1 MNAIYKVIWNDALR
15 IYQVVNEMCRSRRKA
30 CSVKCVHAPDSI
42 RRSRT
47 IISRS
52 ALAALGGSFLL
63 AAALPAAAADYT
75 LPENF
80 HVDLAGGSINYET
93 VTDGTALPVT
103 GEQYTLDYSQ
113 FSLSNTSGIAQM
125 DENSKA
131 GVLLRF
137 PREYLSGGLYGASI
151 VITGIPDS
159 GDYDSSK
166 SGARFAYSADSADL
180 YFKLGLNDEGD
191 YEDPENYRAM
201 VLTRQLTRI
210 DLKQT
215 LAVEAGSDVPDAN
228 ERNWTDLS
236 SAITGDGNISY
247 VFNGTEAD
255 VRTGYIYLNELVIDD
270 LLDIEKEST
279 YTGTTSVGTG
289 GDKDVVVV
297 FGKDNAF
304 GKTSNLEVRE
314 GSEVWFA
321 DREDA
326 EERHVQTVG
335 GLTGSGTLDFGASD
349 DSVKAAEVWLHQ
361 TSSGSGDVYEDAG
374 QNRYVAI
381 DNVFTSSG
389 GGVFHVEF
397 ADDVEG
403 AEVLFTN
410 AGSDYKGLITI
421 QDAALTA
428 YNADRTLTVTK
439 DGEETTFANL
449 NSILNSDARFQL
461 LGGSELRVEGTGSVK
476 NLIITGAEGSA
487 AGLSFSSVGF
497 TDDALLTIGNLDLQ
511 QSETVVDI
519 ESFADDL
526 EDAGDA
532 FASGSFLDADEGLS
546 SALIEVTEKF
556 TSGTGTAFKVGGA
569 AAEEVK
575 TSLGDADD
583 PTADLYWNFDEYLR
597 REDDAEGHSTFY
609 ADYRLTK
616 VDVKNGKNFE
626 LAAKEDTADQSTFT
640 AEITGSG
647 GLVIDASGK
656 EVLLGNTTEGA
667 NANSYQGATEVT
679 QGTEVTLV
687 ADSAMGQTSGLRNE
701 GALKLESGV
710 SQKVKDLTGSGSID
724 LASDSEFFL
733 DRDGAKGGITVSNTL
748 AGTGTFR
755 VDLGSNA
762 NELVFS
768 GAQTG
773 FGGTLS
779 LSNTSFDLGEGLN
792 QTVASGAHVVLGDS
806 GSLTISGDAHLGA
819 LTVGAG
825 AEDLKVDNLVIGGK
839 PSLSLDNGLTLKGET
854 TFDITKASVAENADL
869 LSFDRAQAGDSGA
882 SQDFVATA
890 SGGISAPSG
899 AHLDVT
905 GADGY
910 ANGELVLGY
919 TQNGQTVAQTHWT
932 VADALTGDADSLN
945 AQILLTGID
954 VTGKLAFG
962 AGQSGG
968 LSAAITSQG
977 DSAVLS
983 FTDGAAITVSGTNS
997 YAGAVSLEGENTAL
1011 TLASGLGGTLSSLSV
1026 GDGSTFALNG
1036 NVVQATSALS
1046 GTGTVSLASGSTLS
1060 LLQAGNAAVA
1070 NAFDGAGTF
1079 AVDLAGGTLAF
1090 TSGDAMEG
1098 RLALTNTLLT
1108 LADTGNQ
1115 TVLETATVRLGDG
1128 SRLETDDESTIAGL
1142 EFSGGTVSLPTL
1154 AAGSDAP
1161 LNVTGGV
1168 NFTGGGKI
1176 ELEGLQVAGTESLFN
1191 AFDLN
1196 QALIHFSGS
1205 TAGSVADIAFA
1216 GEASGEIWND
1226 GAAPGTAPAAY
1237 GVWTKDGN
1245 LFIDGDQNVA
1255 VSLKLTELQLA
1266 LDNGTGLVIDAAKA
1280 NGETITAAI
1289 TNHDGTAGDLT
1300 ISGAGT
1306 VTIGGTAP
1314 NSYTG
1319 ETHVL
1324 SGARVELDKTN
1335 ALGSTS
1341 LLTVSGGTVDLNAN
1355 ALRVGSLSLQTAGA
1369 LEGSGTLTLTGA
1381 GGSSVVAAD
1390 NTGFT
1395 GDVRLT
1401 GGHTLT
1407 LQTAG
1412 GLGANQAFV
1421 TFGSTNDALRL
1432 DGVAGA
1438 DGAFAQFGKTL
1449 SGDGSLE
1456 VVSGSR
1462 VELTGYNGSG
1472 GFTGLIDIDASSTVL
1487 AQGSVDEKLGSGA
1500 AVKVEGELQLTD
1512 SGNWSIDET
1521 LEGSGRVSITGSGEG
1536 SSFSFRTTAANPSA
1550 FTGEVAFSA
1559 VEFAVGGSNAA
1570 NTANMTFADARFG
1583 AGSTLV
1589 VAAGGETKTFNDLT
1603 LSGGSVAFGGTL
1615 GFNAADDELGTLT
1628 IDGTLH
1634 LLEDTTL
1641 EVTIG
1646 TGDDMLAG
1654 SVAESDL
1661 LTAEK
1666 GLNPFEAL
1674 ITADAIDGAGKVSL
1688 STGNGSGAKQDI
1700 RNGTGDVV
1708 AYGIYDYK
1716 AALNDEDNPTQVGVA
1731 YDLTEVD
1738 IVGGKTL
1745 TLTGSTDKT
1754 APAELAVKLSESGG
1768 SGPGSLAVDS
1778 GYVLL
1783 SSAENDYSGSTTIE
1797 SGASLAAQAGAL
1809 GETSNLVVKGTYAN
1823 LGENAADH
1831 LAVEASGTLDLAA
1844 DLTVEQGADGDS
1856 SIAGEL
1862 TGSGALVFNDGTLT
1876 IEESAKGETFKG
1888 RIVAGNDSA
1897 AQAKLT
1903 IESLGAVNH
1912 AYALVFGNADSTI
1925 AFDLNGADASFASQI
1940 AGMGTIE
1947 ADADF
1952 VFVNEQTA
1960 LVSGSIFELTGTGVY
1975 DLSKGENA
1983 DAGEKLD
1990 FIVNAGTTLAN
2001 PDGTTRN
2008 VYGLQLAGGTLDF
2021 GAVTHSGGQIH
2032 VGAGG
2037 LELEGKT
2044 TVAFD
2049 TEDGQLS
2056 SVSVSDD
2063 GHELLAAGEVFS
2075 LDLITGL
2082 SGQSFTDAELNEHL
2096 QLGEDFDDTTDV
2108 VTQDI
2113 DKGGESK
2120 VAILTRG
2127 SGTFHMS
2134 DDGDAVEVGYN
2145 YRELELIYGDDAGE
2159 NADKGLVVTNTGSGS
2174 SRLSAHIVGTGNLD
2188 LAGGQISIGYLNEDA
2203 SDAAGRFNSYT
2214 GSTFVRDG
2222 AVVTISESSGMG
2234 ETKRLVVEDGASV
2247 TLAAGKSQTVHGLE
2261 GKGDLRLGSDSV
2273 FFIDWTDAG
2282 AHVVTN
2288 NIASADGASGGKL
2301 LMDGEG
2307 GSITF
2312 DAAQNLAGLDLLV
2325 QKGTL
2330 AFGNSTGDATYGT
2343 VSSADRFVLG
2353 TDAALTVNAGES
2365 GYGLNELVFGGFD
2378 ATGTLTGAEGG
2389 SLGFTNVSL
2398 STEAGS
2404 DAVLHVD
2411 KLVVGSGGGSLSA
2424 SAKIGSDFDV
2434 LKNDVTEYRSTLIA
2448 FDDYEGD
2455 LEALKAEAGDLDPSA
2470 IQNAGGSTVAYAAW
2484 QTNGVETKVS
2494 EDDRSGTIG
2503 LAFQVSEIQLA
2514 AEGDAEGLVL
2524 DATGAS
2530 GADATLSV
2538 RLTDYTDE
2546 DGTTHAGNITF
2557 AGGDITIENSGKAS
2571 DYTGKT
2577 FVKGGSVTLAV
2588 DDGFGRTSLMRVE
2601 AGAKVDLGSQSQT
2614 FGSLEILGDGGLAGD
2629 ASSRLTLGF
2638 EGESKTS
2645 VVSGANAQ
2653 FAGSVSLTSGH
2664 RAEVLDAEGFGAAG
2678 SGGLVTVNDDAE
2690 LALGFTGALSNAL
2703 AGAGTVEIGLAGDEP
2718 VAGDVTLSKANT
2730 GFSGTFDVL
2739 DGSSLTIAAG
2749 AASAQNILGS
2759 GSVAL
2764 EGMGSELN
2772 LTASTGNISIAN
2784 EITGA
2789 GTVTATGS
2797 GAENSKLEWTASWA
2811 EPNFT
2816 GELILNDIAMAVGT
2830 ADGTNAFHTAH
2841 NLAQADVTLASGT
2854 RLDVLTGAQAVDT
2867 FDALTIDGGTIA
2879 FGGTFDFGAGSDT
2892 LGQLTV
2898 GSLVIGESGGN
2909 IVLSGMNADDP
2920 TLSGSVNEADL
2931 LSDAQHVFQTLIHTE
2946 AGGLSVDD
2954 LEDLTVNGGSPDL
2967 SGTKKIENASGTT
2980 VAIGHYD
2987 FGLDVTEDGHDL
2999 GVSFGLTQL
3008 DLVKGE
3014 TLTLTG
3020 AADGEAELSAAITSG
3035 GSLAIGSG
3043 AVHLLQNDGTNY
3055 TGETHVLADASLTA
3069 DAGAIGDTSLLKLD
3083 SGAGFTAAGDNEAH
3097 GLSAASGASL
3107 TIEDGV
3113 SFTLDQAASTQ
3124 SSLAGTLAGS
3134 GTLAVSS
3141 GSLEVTG
3148 SNLNFTGASTAMN
3161 GAEIVMKTADA
3172 LGTGVTRVESG
3183 STLSVDID
3191 ATSGATQT
3199 LTLANRVSGDGVVKV
3214 DLADADQNFS
3224 FADAQASGAF
3234 TGTIEL
3240 TNAGFSLAYAAE
3252 GDARDDY
3259 TANQLAAANAH
3270 IVAGENSNLYVSTNT
3285 HPTNRFYDK
3294 RIGSLTLAGGN
3305 IYFGGLRYGAGQE
3318 TDAGGQLVLQG
3329 SGTGAKDAV
3338 LDIADQSKVHL
3349 GDGAT
3354 NELSSSGHELLLA
3367 DDGTQID
3374 IIQNADDIRVGGT
3387 SVVAGGDLDK
3397 ASSAVDGKLDLAL
3410 HVDEA
3415 KQIVTQDQG
3424 DGSSLEVATVV
3435 REFGTNN
3442 KDGVFGVSE
3451 GSADGKYD
3459 VYLNYRVDE
3468 IHLTYGDDADETG
3481 DLGLVISSS
3490 ASETGAD
3497 RATLTAQLTGGGN
3510 VIFAGEGEILLGRAD
3525 ASADDANDYTGK
3537 TWVRGGTIIFAEDN
3551 AFGAS
3556 TVTVAEGATV
3566 DMNGHAQTLPSLDA
3580 EAGTLSG
3587 GGAYTLTGSGET
3599 STVAGDNPDFYG
3611 DFTVSG
3617 GDAGHTLRIES
3628 IGALGSAS
3636 GGEAPELTLAGEQDK
3651 LEAAGVSGAFTEVVK
3666 GKGEVALVEGSSMT
3680 LAADNSGFT
3689 GTWSAAAGTSL
3700 TASGASSGL
3709 SISELLGGADLRL
3722 ESGATAS
3729 LSEEGGWTL
3738 SNAVAGEGGE
3748 LRIDAAD
3755 GSFGFA
3761 AADTTAGYAG
3771 AFVFTN
3777 AELAVGGSSA
3787 GHVAENLR
3795 GNHSTLGAGANLTVG
3810 GAATVGSLTLGESG
3824 SITFTEAFTPGETE
3838 WDSLLTVEGDLE
3850 LAGGTIAITTKGP
3863 VNPLPVTGN
3872 LPLQSTDVLS
3882 ADQTAQ
3888 FVTIA
3893 ETDGGKIA
3901 GTASVTVN
3909 GETGEA
3915 VVKILGADGYA
3926 VADGTYGFNVQTS
3939 DDETKLNL
3947 GYGLSEVA
3955 IYGGETLELAGSS
3968 EAGADNVLSAVV
3980 TDSTDAATSGSGS
3993 VRIASGSVE
4002 LASAANDYTGTTSV
4016 AAGASLAARGGALG
4030 RTASLELEGAGS
4042 AYANLG
4048 ENTVRGIHAAQ
4059 GSTIDLAADLTA
4071 ELSGGAASTISGAL
4085 TGKGKLT
4092 ASSSD
4097 GTALEIH
4104 GANAR
4109 WTGGLAVDGA
4119 AVSADDIASLGMGDV
4134 SVAAG
4139 ESGKGSLTYN
4149 LERDAS
4155 GTGYKL
4161 ANGLTGDGDVT
4172 IEIAADGTGSN
4183 AFAFS
4188 NEAGEHLTGTVTL
4201 TGVDLSLTQAD
4212 HGNRN
4217 ALAAATLALGAG
4229 STLHVSDSF
4238 VSAGVYDFHDRY
4250 LGGLVLAG
4258 DSRIEFGGLLYG
4270 QAARDEEMGGQINL
4284 AQPGGGFG
4292 TLDLSTM
4299 AEGEKAEV
4307 LFEEGATNTI
4317 SADGSEVL
4325 SAVQGAQIAL
4335 IESAGDILGRGD
4347 ASVSDGDDI
4356 NLDDYLTLDFENSD
4370 AVQTIRQTR
4379 GDGYVEV
4386 ARATREYRDADG
4398 NVFGYEAL
4406 ENGTYDIYANYRVT
4420 AIELMDTTEG
4430 EGLRV
4435 VNDGAD
4441 AASLEIVM
4449 TGEGNIV
4456 LGGDILFGNE
4466 SNAYT
4471 GETIVES
4478 GVVTAAADR
4487 AFGDSE
4493 ALVVKKG
4500 AQVDLDGTTQ
4510 RVGRVETHS
4519 ANALTGGGSLTI
4531 GFAGESGASVI
4542 EGSNAGLTA
4551 AVGITAG
4558 HTATLNDAGGLGS
4571 GRLAID
4577 GALRFEDTPE
4587 RSELTN
4593 VISGEGSVTA
4603 GAAGSILVSQ
4613 ANGGFGGSWT
4623 AEAGGTIRFDDGAGG
4638 AVSDLIGGASL
4649 EAEAG
4654 GTIELVQ
4661 AADAD
4666 GRLEFSND
4674 VTGEGTLHLEASG
4687 EQAELHLGDAQKDFA
4702 GHYEFGNVSVDLNEN
4717 GTALAN
4723 AESSTFQKDSEL
4735 HVAEGESSLST
4746 DVTIESGAALVY
4758 DGPLTP
4764 GSHDE
4769 TNPDHAASHLTVDN
4783 LTLEA
4788 GSEVR
4793 IDVSTVP
4800 VDPSGG
4806 PTNDALSSQDV
4817 MDLDNGTNV
4826 SIIASAQD
4834 GGKVVN
4840 HGATL
4845 VDKDGNALSSV
4856 ELDIVNTGDDPD
4868 HASAVGHYGLGLD
4881 TNGEDLELAYKLTQ
4895 IDLKDGE
4902 KLKLALDA
4910 DDDGKLS
4917 ALVTSGGSLVLEK
4930 GDLTLTN
4937 GGNSYTG
4944 ATIVGGSGSA
4954 HLTANAGGLG
4964 ETSRLD
4970 VVNGTYTNAGKNA
4983 AGGIRV
4989 SESGVLDLSEGTLTV
5004 NDTDAVDSVISG
5016 SITGSGGFAVG
5027 SGDVTVETSN
5037 AGYTGAVSVADGA
5050 HLTVKAGDALGA
5062 STTIT
5067 VEGVYEIDG
5076 VGSTGSSADV
5086 GNAFAGAGTIAL
5098 TNSNVTLTGDNTA
5111 FNGGEFVLSESDLT
5125 VNSAKALGLNT
5136 NVRGEAAGGST
5147 LHLDF
5152 ADAADLGTTTA
5163 SGTLDAEKTGAG
5175 ALSMKGFAADGTFT
5189 VKDGSVAFGS
5199 FGSSTSSSTLVVA
5212 DGKSASVASDSW
5224 FDSLTLGAGSVFT
5237 ASGDSAMKLTVAGT
5251 TSVGSGELHLG
5262 ASGDDLKADAIGT
5275 VLETEDFTIDG
5286 GEIFLSGMLETGGW
5300 TVDRIV
5306 VNGTGSG
5313 SGTITVNMLEGDS
5326 GTVRADAWLVQAGE
5340 GGSLADLDLTLGNE
5354 DGVILAGG
5362 YEYHL
5367 LEAEGGRGYYLHA
5380 FNPGTGDIDGD
5391 EIREPGA
5398 GAEAALLMAAQQAF
5412 DLSLHDH
5419 VGTTHY
5425 VDQLTGER
5433 KLTSFWMFQRGDW
5446 AEWDDMSGQLST
5458 DGKVMTTHMGG
5469 DLTSWVSDANQ
5480 HVRLGLLAGYA
5491 NADYDVDSSLDG
5503 RSATGEFTGWSVGA
5517 YAAFAPAGSGDGPFG
5532 SVQLRWNRFS
5542 NEVSVKGLGKHEY
5555 TSDGFSIQGELGWT
5569 KTLSTFQTFGG
5580 KTGFWRIEPHVRVH
5594 WNGVEADAAR
5604 DDSGSRYTVTG
5615 DGNIQ
5620 VRVGAR
5626 TVVDVTHSLHPTFGD
5641 PTVRAYLE
5649 ANYLRNTK
5657 QVSATM
5663 ESEFRTTTVEYDNSD
5678 MAEFRFG
5685 LEGQFNRNM
5694 NLWGEVHRLSGDDA
5708 YSGIGAMLGFKYVW

>member
-30 CSVKCVHAPDSI
+30 CSVKCVHGSPAPTL
-42 RRSRT
+42 RRT
-47 IISRS
+47 AYIAGS
-52 ALAALGGSFLL
+52 ALAFF
-63 AAALPAAAADYT
+63 AASMHPAWADDFT
-75 LPENF
+75 FNGTI
-80 HVDLAGGSINYET
+80 DLAGGSTNVDTLE
-93 VTDGTALPVT
+93 DASSLPSAN
-103 GEQYTLDYSQ
+103 QSYILDYQ
-113 FSLSNTSGIAQM
+113 NISLSNASGIASF
-125 DENSKA
+125 DEASTAGNIVRVPAGSVSLFPVGIVQVTGTPDGEYNSNVQ
-131 GVLLRF
+131 GERLRF
-137 PREYLSGGLYGASI
+137 N
-151 VITGIPDS
+151 
-159 GDYDSSK
+159 
-166 SGARFAYSADSADL
+166 SAGTADF
-180 YFKLGLNDEGD
+180 YFRLGLAGAGD
-191 YEDPENYRAM
+191 LDDKNYGYIQ
-201 VLTRQLTRI
+201 LTRQLTRVN
-210 DLKQT
+210 L
-215 LAVEAGSDVPDAN
+215 LGNLSVEAGADEPDASSA
-228 ERNWTDLS
+228 NWTDLS
-236 SAITGDGNISY
+236 AALTGGGNINF

-255 VRTGYIYLNELVIDD
+255 VGMGYLYLNNFGENEVPD
-270 LLDIEKEST
+270 LLDVEKVSI
-279 YTGTTSVGTG
+279 YTGQTQVG
-289 GDKDVVVV
+289 GDGAKAVTVV
-297 FGKDNAF
+297 FGKNNAF
-304 GKTSNLEVRE
+304 GYTSNLNVRAD
-314 GSEVWFA
+314 SEVWFA
-321 DREDA
+321 DWQKNVHHE
-326 EERHVQTVG
+326 QIVG
-335 GLTGSGTLDFGASD
+335 GLQGEGLLDFGVGEAADQAAEVTLAQQSDDVGNVYVDGAGESFIGIDNVMTGSGGA
-349 DSVKAAEVWLHQ
+349 VFNIELA
-361 TSSGSGDVYEDAG
+361 GDVLGSE
-374 QNRYVAI
+374 
-381 DNVFTSSG
+381 VF
-389 GGVFHVEF
+389 
-397 ADDVEG
+397 
-403 AEVLFTN
+403 FTN
-410 AGSDYKGLITI
+410 LGSKYAGLITI

-439 DGEETTFANL
+439 DGEETTFADF
-449 NSILNSDARFQL
+449 NSILNSEARFQL

-476 NLIITGAEGSA
+476 NLIITGAEGNA

-497 TDDALLTIGNLDLQ
+497 TNDALLKIGNLDLQ

-546 SALIEVTEKF
+546 SALIEVTENF
-556 TSGTGTAFKVGGA
+556 TSGNGTAFKVGGA
-569 AAEEVK
+569 AADEVK
-575 TSLGDADD
+575 TTLGAADD

-616 VDVKNGKNFE
+616 VDVKDGKNFE
-626 LAAKEDTADQSTFT
+626 LAAKDATADESTFT

-647 GLVIDASGK
+647 GLVIAATGK
-656 EVLLGNTTEGA
+656 EVLLGNASEGA
-667 NANSYQGATEVT
+667 AKNSYEGATEVT
-679 QGTEVTLV
+679 QGTTVTLV
-687 ADSAMGQTSGLRNE
+687 ADDAMGQTSGLRNE

-710 SQKVKDLTGSGSID
+710 SQTVKDLTGSGSID

-733 DRDGAKGGITVSNTL
+733 DRDVAKGGITVSNTL
-748 AGTGTFR
+748 TGTGAFR
-755 VDLGSNA
+755 VDLGSSA

-768 GAQTG
+768 GEQTG

-792 QTVASGAHVVLGDS
+792 QTVASGAHVVLGES

-839 PSLSLDNGLTLKGET
+839 PSLSLENGLTLEGET
-854 TFDITKASVAENADL
+854 TFDITKASVAENANL
-869 LSFDRAQAGDSGA
+869 LSFDRAQAGASGA
-882 SQDFVATA
+882 SQDFVTTET
-890 SGGISAPSG
+890 GGISAESG
-899 AHLDVT
+899 ALIDVT
-905 GADGY
+905 G
-910 ANGELVLGY
+910 ANGELVLDY
-919 TQNGQTVAQTHWT
+919 TQGGQTVAQTHWT
-932 VADALTGDADSLN
+932 IADALTGDADSLN

-954 VTGKLAFG
+954 VKGTLAFG
-962 AGQSGG
+962 ADQSGG
-968 LSAAITSQG
+968 LSAAITSLG
-977 DSAVLS
+977 NSALLS
-983 FTDGAAITVSGTNS
+983 FTDGAAITVSGTNR
-997 YAGAVSLEGENTAL
+997 YAGAVALEGAGTAL

-1026 GDGSTFALNG
+1026 GEGSVLTLNE
-1036 NVVQATSALS
+1036 NVEQTTSALT
-1046 GTGTVSLASGSTLS
+1046 GTGRVSLASGSTLS
-1060 LLQAGNAAVA
+1060 LRQPGDAAVA
-1070 NAFDGAGTF
+1070 NAFDGEGTF
-1079 AVDLAGGTLAF
+1079 AADLAGGTLAF
-1090 TSGDAMEG
+1090 TSGDAMDG
-1098 RLALTNTLLT
+1098 RLALTNTILT
-1108 LADTGNQ
+1108 LADAGNQ
-1115 TVLETATVRLGDG
+1115 TVLQTATVRLGDG

-1161 LNVTGGV
+1161 LNVTGNV
-1168 NFTGGGKI
+1168 DFTGGGTI
-1176 ELEGLQVAGTESLFN
+1176 ELEGLQVAGTDSLFN
-1191 AFDLN
+1191 AFDLD

-1205 TAGSVADIAFA
+1205 TAGNVADIAFE

-1226 GAAPGTAPAAY
+1226 GATPGTDPAAAY

-1245 LFIDGDQNVA
+1245 LFIDGEQNVA
-1255 VSLKLTELQLA
+1255 VHLALTELQLA

-1280 NGETITAAI
+1280 DGQTITAAI
-1289 TNHDGTAGDLT
+1289 KDHNGTAGDLT
-1300 ISGAGT
+1300 FSGAGT
-1306 VTIGGTAP
+1306 VTIGGMST
-1314 NSYTG
+1314 NDYTG

-1324 SGARVELDKTN
+1324 SGARVELEKEN
-1335 ALGSTS
+1335 ALGATS
-1341 LLTVSGGTVDLNAN
+1341 LLAVSGGTVDLNAN
-1355 ALRVGSLSLQTAGA
+1355 ALQVGSLSLQTAGA

-1381 GGSSVVAAD
+1381 NGSSVVAAD

-1395 GDVRLT
+1395 GNVRLT

-1412 GLGANQAFV
+1412 GLGANEAFV
-1421 TFGSTNDALRL
+1421 EFSSTDDALRL

-1456 VVSGSR
+1456 VVDGSR
-1462 VELTGYNGSG
+1462 VELTGHNGSG
-1472 GFTGLIDIDASSTVL
+1472 GFTGLIDIDGTSTVS
-1487 AQGSVDEKLGSGA
+1487 AQGGVDEKLGLGA

-1512 SGNWSIDET
+1512 SGDWSIDET

-1536 SSFSFRTTAANPSA
+1536 SSFSFLTTAADPSA

-1570 NTANMTFADARFG
+1570 NTANMAHADARFG

-1589 VAAGGETKTFNDLT
+1589 VAAGSETKTFNDLT

-1615 GFNAADDELGTLT
+1615 GFNAAADELGTLT

-1634 LLEDTTL
+1634 LLEKTTL

-1646 TGDDMLAG
+1646 SGDDMLAG

-1674 ITADAIDGAGKVSL
+1674 ITADAIDGEGGISL
-1688 STGNGSGAKQDI
+1688 STGVGSGAKQDI

-1745 TLTGSTDKT
+1745 TLTGSTDGT

-1797 SGASLAAQAGAL
+1797 SGATLAAQAGAL

-1831 LAVEASGTLDLAA
+1831 LAVEASGTLDLAEK
-1844 DLTVEQGADGDS
+1844 LTVEQGADGDS

-1876 IEESAKGETFKG
+1876 IEESAKGESFSG

-1897 AQAKLT
+1897 TQAKLT

-1912 AYALVFGNADSTI
+1912 ASALVFGNADSTI

-1940 AGMGTIE
+1940 EGKGTIE

-1975 DLSKGENA
+1975 DLSKGANA
-1983 DAGEKLD
+1983 YASEKLD

-2001 PDGTTRN
+2001 PDGTSRT
-2008 VYGLQLAGGTLDF
+2008 VYGLTLAGGGTLDF
-2021 GAVTHSGGQIH
+2021 GEVTRSGGQIT
-2032 VGAGG
+2032 VGEGG
-2037 LELEGKT
+2037 LSLDGT
-2044 TVAFD
+2044 TTIDFD
-2049 TEDGQLS
+2049 AAEGQLS
-2056 SVSVSDD
+2056 SVEVSND
-2063 GHELLAAGEVFS
+2063 GHELLAEGEAFS
-2075 LDLITGL
+2075 LKLIKGL
-2082 SGQSFTDAELNEHL
+2082 SGQSFTDEELNEHL

-2108 VTQDI
+2108 VKQNI
-2113 DKGGESK
+2113 GEGGQSE

-2127 SGTFHMS
+2127 SGSFHMS
-2134 DDGDAVEVGYN
+2134 DEGDAISVGYS
-2145 YRELELIYGDDAGE
+2145 YRELELIYGDEAGE
-2159 NADKGLVVTNTGSGS
+2159 NADKGLVVTNKGSGS

-2188 LAGGQISIGYLNEDA
+2188 LAGGQISIGYVNEDA
-2203 SDAAGRFNSYT
+2203 SDDADRFNSYT
-2214 GSTFVRDG
+2214 GSTFVREG

-2261 GKGDLRLGSDSV
+2261 GEGDLRLGSDSI

-2288 NIASADGASGGKL
+2288 DIASADGASGGKL

-2325 QKGTL
+2325 QNGTL

-2353 TDAALTVNAGES
+2353 TDADLTVNAGES
-2365 GYGLNELVFGGFD
+2365 GYDLNELVFGGFD
-2378 ATGTLTGAEGG
+2378 AAGNLTDAAGG

-2411 KLVVGSGGGSLSA
+2411 KLVVGAGGGSLSA
-2424 SAKIGSDFDV
+2424 SAEIGSDFDV
-2434 LKNDVTEYRSTLIA
+2434 LKNDDTEYRSTLIA

-2470 IQNAGGSTVAYAAW
+2470 IQNESGATVAYAAW
-2484 QTNGVETKVS
+2484 QTNGVETNVP
-2494 EDDRSGTIG
+2494 EGGRSGTIG

-2530 GADATLSV
+2530 GNDAALSV

-2546 DGTTHAGNITF
+2546 NGTTHAGNITF
-2557 AGGDITIENSGKAS
+2557 AGGDITIENSGEAS

-2577 FVKGGSVTLAV
+2577 FVKKGSVTLAV
-2588 DDGFGRTSLMRVE
+2588 DDGFGRTSLMRVDD
-2601 AGAKVDLGSQSQT
+2601 GAQIDLGSRSQT
-2614 FGSLEILGDGGLAGD
+2614 FGSLEILGEGGLAGD
-2629 ASSRLTLGF
+2629 ASSSLTLGF

-2645 VVSGANAQ
+2645 VVSGANAE

-2664 RAEVLDAEGFGAAG
+2664 RAEVLDAEGFGAEG
-2678 SGGLVTVNDDAE
+2678 SAGLVTVNDGAE
-2690 LALGFTGALSNAL
+2690 LALGFTGAFSNAL

-2718 VAGDVTLSKANT
+2718 VAGDVTLSEANA

-2749 AASAQNILGS
+2749 AASAQAILGS

-2764 EGMGSELN
+2764 EGSGSVLN

-2797 GAENSKLEWTASWA
+2797 GAENSTLEWTASWA

-2830 ADGTNAFHTAH
+2830 EDGTNAFHTAR
-2841 NLAQADVTLASGT
+2841 NLARADVTLASGT
-2854 RLDVLTGAQAVDT
+2854 RLDVLKGEEAVDT

-2879 FGGTFDFGAGSDT
+2879 FGGTFDFGAGSDA

-2909 IVLSGMNADDP
+2909 IVLSGMSADDP
-2920 TLSGSVNEADL
+2920 TLSGKVNEADL
-2931 LSDAQHVFQTLIHTE
+2931 LSDAQDVFQSLIHTE
-2946 AGGLSVDD
+2946 AGGLTDAD
-2954 LEDLTVNGGSPDL
+2954 LDGLTVNGGSPDL
-2967 SGTKKIENASGTT
+2967 SGTKAIENASGTT

-2987 FGLDVTEDGHDL
+2987 FGLDVSEDGHDL

-3008 DLVKGE
+3008 DLVAGE
-3014 TLTLTG
+3014 KLTLTG

-3069 DAGAIGDTSLLKLD
+3069 DKGAIGDTSLLKLE
-3083 SGAGFTAAGDNEAH
+3083 SGASFTAAGDNKAH

-3107 TIEDGV
+3107 TIVDGV
-3113 SFTLDQAASTQ
+3113 TFTLEQDDSTQ

-3148 SNLNFTGASTAMN
+3148 SNLDFTGISTATN

-3172 LGTGVTRVESG
+3172 LGKGETRVDSG

-3199 LTLANRVSGDGVVKV
+3199 VTLANRVSGKGVVKV

-3224 FADAQASGAF
+3224 FADAKASGAF

-3329 SGTGAKDAV
+3329 SGTGANDAV
-3338 LDIADQSKVHL
+3338 LDIADQSTVHL

-3387 SVVAGGDLDK
+3387 SVVAGGDLDA

-3410 HVDEA
+3410 HVDDA

-3424 DGSSLEVATVV
+3424 DGWSLEVATVV

-3442 KDGVFGVSE
+3442 RDGVFGVSE

-3481 DLGLVISSS
+3481 ELGLVISSS

-3510 VIFAGEGEILLGRAD
+3510 VIFAGKGEILLGRAD

-3566 DMNGHAQTLPSLDA
+3566 DLNGHAQTLPSLDA

-3636 GGEAPELTLAGEQDK
+3636 GGEAPELTLAGANDK

-3666 GKGEVALVEGSSMT
+3666 GEGEVALVEGSSMT

-3709 SISELLGGADLRL
+3709 SVSAFLGGADLRL

-3748 LRIDAAD
+3748 LRIDAAG

-3787 GHVAENLR
+3787 GHVAENLQ

-3824 SITFTEAFTPGETE
+3824 SITFTEAFTPGESE
-3838 WDSLLTVEGDLE
+3838 WDSLLKVEGDLE
-3850 LAGGTIAITTKGP
+3850 LAGGTIAITTEGP
-3863 VNPLPVTGN
+3863 VNPLPDTGN

-3893 ETDGGKIA
+3893 ETDDGSIT

-3909 GETGEA
+3909 GDKGEA
-3915 VVKILGADGYA
+3915 VVEILGADGDA

-3939 DDETKLNL
+3939 GDRTKLNL

-3968 EAGADNVLSAVV
+3968 EPGADNVLSAVV
-3980 TDSTDAATSGSGS
+3980 TDSSDAATSGSGS

-4016 AAGASLAARGGALG
+4016 AAGASLAAHRGALG
-4030 RTASLELEGAGS
+4030 RTASLELEGEGS

-4085 TGKGKLT
+4085 TGEGKLT
-4092 ASSSD
+4092 ASSTD

-4104 GANAR
+4104 GANAG

-4119 AVSADDIASLGMGDV
+4119 AVSADDIASLGTGDV

-4149 LERDAS
+4149 LERDDS

-4172 IEIAADGTGSN
+4172 IEIADGAGSN

-4201 TGVDLSLTQAD
+4201 TGVDLSLTHAD

-4307 LFEEGATNTI
+4307 LFEDGATNTI

-4335 IESAGDILGRGD
+4335 IESAGDILGRGG
-4347 ASVSDGDDI
+4347 ASVSRGDDV
-4356 NLDDYLTLDFENSD
+4356 NLDEYLTLDFENSD
-4370 AVQTIRQTR
+4370 AVQTIRQAR

-4386 ARATREYRDADG
+4386 ARATREYWDADG

-4441 AASLEIVM
+4441 AASLEIEM

-4456 LGGDILFGNE
+4456 LGGGILFGNE
-4466 SNAYT
+4466 RNAYT

-4478 GVVTAAADR
+4478 GVVTAAADQ

-4493 ALVVKKG
+4493 ALVVKEG

-4531 GFAGESGASVI
+4531 GFGGESGASVI
-4542 EGSNAGLTA
+4542 EGANAGLTA
-4551 AVGITAG
+4551 AVGITTG
-4558 HTATLNDAGGLGS
+4558 HTATLNNAGGLGS

-4577 GALRFEDTPE
+4577 GALRFENTPE

-4593 VISGEGSVTA
+4593 VISGAGSVTA

-4613 ANGGFGGSWT
+4613 ANRGFGGSWT

-4666 GRLEFSND
+4666 GRLEFSNV
-4674 VTGEGTLHLEASG
+4674 VTGKGTLHLEASG
-4687 EQAELHLGDAQKDFA
+4687 EQAELHLGNAQKDFA

-4717 GTALAN
+4717 RTALAN

-4834 GGKVVN
+4834 GGKVVD

-4910 DDDGKLS
+4910 DDDGSLS
-4917 ALVTSGGSLVLEK
+4917 ALVTSGGSLMLEK

-4944 ATIVGGSGSA
+4944 ATIVDGSGSGTGSA
-4954 HLTANAGGLG
+4954 HLTADAGGLG
-4964 ETSRLD
+4964 ETSNLD
-4970 VVNGTYTNAGKNA
+4970 VVKGTYTNAGNNT

-4989 SESGVLDLSEGTLTV
+4989 SALGDLELSGGTLTV
-5004 NDTDAVDSVISG
+5004 NDTDAVNSVISG

-5027 SGDVTVETSN
+5027 SGDVTVKTSN
-5037 AGYTGAVSVADGA
+5037 ADYTGAVSVADGA
-5050 HLTVKAGDALGA
+5050 HLTVEAGDALGA
-5062 STTIT
+5062 STAIT
-5067 VEGVYEIDG
+5067 VEGVYEIVG
-5076 VGSTGSSADV
+5076 VGSTDSSAAV

-5125 VNSAKALGLNT
+5125 VNSAEALGLNT

-5189 VKDGSVAFGS
+5189 VTDGSVAFGS

-5262 ASGDDLKADAIGT
+5262 ASGDDLKADAIGS

-5286 GEIFLSGMLETGGW
+5286 GEVFLSGMLETGGW

-5367 LEAEGGRGYYLHA
+5367 LEAEGGRGYDLRA

-5604 DDSGSRYTVTG
+5604 DDSDSRYTVTG

>member
-30 CSVKCVHAPDSI
+30 CSVKCVHGSPAPTL
-42 RRSRT
+42 RRT
-47 IISRS
+47 AYIAGS
-52 ALAALGGSFLL
+52 ALAFF
-63 AAALPAAAADYT
+63 AASMHPAWAADYT
-75 LPENF
+75 F
-80 HVDLAGGSINYET
+80 KGSVDLAGGSYGVESVADT
-93 VTDGTALPVT
+93 SELPSGDEAYRFT
-103 GEQYTLDYSQ
+103 YDQ
-113 FSLSNTSGIAQM
+113 FSFSNASGIASF
-125 DENSKA
+125 DDSLNSSKV
-131 GVLLRF
+131 GDLVHFEQFTTF
-137 PREYLSGGLYGASI
+137 PNGRIEVTGL
-151 VITGIPDS
+151 PDGS
-159 GDYDSSK
+159 SYDSSVAG
-166 SGARFAYSADSADL
+166 SRFLYRSENVADF
-180 YFKLGLNDEGD
+180 YFKLGTSANLPDTGAGSILLN
-191 YEDPENYRAM
+191 
-201 VLTRQLTRI
+201 RQLTRVN
-210 DLKQT
+210 L
-215 LAVEAGSDVPDAN
+215 LGNLSVEAGAQSPNASVD
-228 ERNWTDLS
+228 NWTDLS
-236 SAITGDGNISY
+236 AALTGGGNINF

-255 VRTGYIYLNELVIDD
+255 VGMGYLYLNNFGEKEVPD
-270 LLDIEKEST
+270 LLDDEKASI
-279 YTGTTSVGTG
+279 YTGQTQVG
-289 GDKDVVVV
+289 GDGAKAVTVV

-304 GKTSNLEVRE
+304 GYTSNLNVRAD
-314 GSEVWFA
+314 SEVWFA
-321 DREDA
+321 DWQKNVHHE
-326 EERHVQTVG
+326 QTVG
-335 GLTGSGTLDFGASD
+335 GLQGEGLLDFGVGEAANQAAEVTLAQQSDDVGNVYVDGAGESFIGIDNVMTGSGGA
-349 DSVKAAEVWLHQ
+349 
-361 TSSGSGDVYEDAG
+361 
-374 QNRYVAI
+374 
-381 DNVFTSSG
+381 VFNI
-389 GGVFHVEF
+389 EF
-397 ADDVEG
+397 ADVVEG

-439 DGEETTFANL
+439 DGEETTFKNF

-461 LGGSELRVEGTGSVK
+461 LGGSELRVEDTGSVK

-497 TDDALLTIGNLDLQ
+497 TNEALLTIGNLDLQ

-546 SALIEVTEKF
+546 SALIEVTEEF
-556 TSGTGTAFKVGGA
+556 TSGQGTAFKVGGA
-569 AAEEVK
+569 AADEVK
-575 TSLGDADD
+575 TSLGDEAD

-616 VDVKNGKNFE
+616 VDVKNDKNFE

-679 QGTEVTLV
+679 QGTKVTLV

-710 SQKVKDLTGSGSID
+710 SQTVKDLTGSGSID

-733 DRDGAKGGITVSNTL
+733 DRDAAKGGITVSNTL
-748 AGTGTFR
+748 TGTGTFR

-839 PSLSLDNGLTLKGET
+839 PSLSLENGLTLEGET

-869 LSFDRAQAGDSGA
+869 LSFDRAQAGDAGA

-954 VTGKLAFG
+954 VTGTLAFG

-1026 GDGSTFALNG
+1026 GEGSTFALNG

-1046 GTGTVSLASGSTLS
+1046 GTGTISLASGSTLS
-1060 LLQAGNAAVA
+1060 LLQTGNAAVA

-1079 AVDLAGGTLAF
+1079 AADLAGGTLAF
-1090 TSGDAMEG
+1090 TSSVAMGG
-1098 RLALTNTLLT
+1098 RLALTNTILT
-1108 LADTGNQ
+1108 LADAGNQ
-1115 TVLETATVRLGDG
+1115 TVLETATVRLGTD

-1168 NFTGGGKI
+1168 DFTGGGQI

-1191 AFDLN
+1191 AFDLD

-1205 TAGSVADIAFA
+1205 PAGSVADIAFA
-1216 GEASGEIWND
+1216 GKASGEIWND
-1226 GAAPGTAPAAY
+1226 GAAPGTDPAAAY

-1245 LFIDGDQNVA
+1245 LFIDGQNVE
-1255 VSLKLTELQLA
+1255 VHLKLTELQLA
-1266 LDNGTGLVIDAAKA
+1266 LDNGTGLVIDASKA
-1280 NGETITAAI
+1280 DGQTITAAI
-1289 TNHDGTAGDLT
+1289 KDHNGTAGDLT
-1300 ISGAGT
+1300 FSGAGT
-1306 VTIGGTAP
+1306 VSIGGTSI
-1314 NSYTG
+1314 NDYTG

-1324 SGARVELDKTN
+1324 SDARVELEKEN
-1335 ALGSTS
+1335 ALGATS
-1341 LLTVSGGTVDLNAN
+1341 LLAVSGGTVDLNAN
-1355 ALRVGSLSLQTAGA
+1355 ALRVGSLNLQTAGA

-1421 TFGSTNDALRL
+1421 EFGSTNDALRL

-1521 LEGSGRVSITGSGEG
+1521 LEGSGRVSITGLGEG
-1536 SSFSFRTTAANPSA
+1536 SSFSFLTTAADPSA

-1559 VEFAVGGSNAA
+1559 VKFAVGGSNAA
-1570 NTANMTFADARFG
+1570 NTANMTHADARFG

-1615 GFNAADDELGTLT
+1615 GFNAAADELGTLT

-1674 ITADAIDGAGKVSL
+1674 ITADAIDGTGEVSL

-1745 TLTGSTDKT
+1745 TLTGSTDET

-1768 SGPGSLAVDS
+1768 SGSLAVDS

-1797 SGASLAAQAGAL
+1797 SGASLAALADAL

-1831 LAVEASGTLDLAA
+1831 LAVEASGTLDLAEK
-1844 DLTVEQGADGDS
+1844 LTVEQDADGDS
-1856 SIAGEL
+1856 SIAGVL

-1876 IEESAKGETFKG
+1876 IEESAKGESFFG

-1912 AYALVFGNADSTI
+1912 ASALVFGNADSTI
-1925 AFDLNGADASFASQI
+1925 DFDLNGSGASFASQI
-1940 AGMGTIE
+1940 EGMGTIE

-1952 VFVNEQTA
+1952 VFGNEQTA
-1960 LVSGSIFELTGTGVY
+1960 LESGSIFELTGTGVY
-1975 DLSKGENA
+1975 DLSKGANA
-1983 DAGEKLD
+1983 YAGEKLD

-2001 PDGTTRN
+2001 PDGATRN

-2032 VGAGG
+2032 VGAGD

-2113 DKGGESK
+2113 DEGGESE

-2134 DDGDAVEVGYN
+2134 ENGDAVEVGYN
-2145 YRELELIYGDDAGE
+2145 YRELELIYGDEAGE
-2159 NADKGLVVTNTGSGS
+2159 KADKGLVVTNTGSGS

-2307 GSITF
+2307 GSIAF
-2312 DAAQNLAGLDLLV
+2312 EAAQDLAGLDLFV
-2325 QKGTL
+2325 QNGAL

-2378 ATGTLTGAEGG
+2378 ATGTLTGASGG

-2411 KLVVGSGGGSLSA
+2411 KLVVGAGGGSLSA

-2494 EDDRSGTIG
+2494 ADDRSGTIG

-2546 DGTTHAGNITF
+2546 AGTTHAGNITF

-2601 AGAKVDLGSQSQT
+2601 AGAKVDLGSQSQI
-2614 FGSLEILGDGGLAGD
+2614 FGSLEILGEGGLAGD
-2629 ASSRLTLGF
+2629 ASSSLTLGF

-2664 RAEVLDAEGFGAAG
+2664 RAEVLNAEGFGAAG
-2678 SGGLVTVNDDAE
+2678 SAGLVTVNDGAE
-2690 LALGFTGALSNAL
+2690 LALGFSGAFSNAL

-2718 VAGDVTLSKANT
+2718 VAGDVTLSEANA
-2730 GFSGTFDVL
+2730 GFAGTFDVL

-2749 AASAQNILGS
+2749 AASAQKILGS

-2764 EGMGSELN
+2764 EGSGSELN

-2797 GAENSKLEWTASWA
+2797 GAENSTLEWTASWA

-2879 FGGTFDFGAGSDT
+2879 FGGTFDFGAGSNA

-2909 IVLSGMNADDP
+2909 IVLSGMSGNDP

-2931 LSDAQHVFQTLIHTE
+2931 LSDAQDVFQTLIHTD
-2946 AGGLSVDD
+2946 AGGLTDAD
-2954 LEDLTVNGGSPDL
+2954 LDGLTVNGGSPDL
-2967 SGTKKIENASGTT
+2967 SGTKAIENASGTT

-2987 FGLDVTEDGHDL
+2987 FGLDVSEDGHDL

-3069 DAGAIGDTSLLKLD
+3069 DKGAIGDTSLLKLE
-3083 SGAGFTAAGDNEAH
+3083 SGAGFTAAGDNKAH
-3097 GLSAASGASL
+3097 GLSAASGATL

-3113 SFTLDQAASTQ
+3113 TFTLDQAASTQ
-3124 SSLAGTLAGS
+3124 SSLAGTLVGS

-3148 SNLNFTGASTAMN
+3148 SNRGFTGISTAKN

-3199 LTLANRVSGDGVVKV
+3199 VTLANRVSGEGVVKV

-3224 FADAQASGAF
+3224 FADAQTSGAF

-3240 TNAGFSLAYAAE
+3240 TNAGFSLAYAE
-3252 GDARDDY
+3252 DGDPRDDY

-3270 IVAGENSNLYVSTNT
+3270 IVAGANSNLYVSTNT

-3294 RIGSLTLAGGN
+3294 RIGSLTLDGGN

-3329 SGTGAKDAV
+3329 SGMGANDAV
-3338 LDIADQSKVHL
+3338 LDIAGQSTVHL

-3374 IIQNADDIRVGGT
+3374 IIQNADDIRVEGS
-3387 SVVAGGDLDK
+3387 SVVAGGDLDA

-3410 HVDEA
+3410 HVDDA
-3415 KQIVTQDQG
+3415 KQIVTQRQD
-3424 DGSSLEVATVV
+3424 DGSSLQVATVV

-3442 KDGVFGVSE
+3442 RDGIFGVSE

-3481 DLGLVISSS
+3481 DLGLVISST

-3537 TWVRGGTIIFAEDN
+3537 TWVNGGTIIFAEDN

-3566 DMNGHAQTLPSLDA
+3566 DLNGHAQTLPSLTAD
-3580 EAGTLSG
+3580 AGTLSG

-3651 LEAAGVSGAFTEVVK
+3651 LKAAGVSGAFTEVVK
-3666 GKGEVALVEGSSMT
+3666 GEGEVALVEGSSMT
-3680 LAADNSGFT
+3680 IAADNSAFT

-3722 ESGATAS
+3722 ESGASAS
-3729 LSEEGGWTL
+3729 LSEDGGWTL

-3748 LRIDAAD
+3748 LRIDAAG

-3787 GHVAENLR
+3787 GHVAENLQ
-3795 GNHSTLGAGANLTVG
+3795 GNHSTLGAGAKLTVD
-3810 GAATVGSLTLGESG
+3810 GAAMVGSLTLGESG

-3838 WDSLLTVEGDLE
+3838 WNSLLTVDGDLH
-3850 LAGGTIAITTKGP
+3850 LDGGTIAIKTDGL
-3863 VNPLPVTGN
+3863 VNPLPGTDN
-3872 LPLQSTDVLS
+3872 APLQSTDILG
-3882 ADQTAQ
+3882 ADRYEQY
-3888 FVTIA
+3888 VTIA
-3893 ETDGGKIA
+3893 ETTNGTVN

-3909 GETGEA
+3909 GDEGKA
-3915 VVKILGADGYA
+3915 VVKIQGADGQA

-3939 DDETKLNL
+3939 EDKTELQL

-3955 IYGGETLELAGSS
+3955 VYGGETLELAGSTA
-3968 EAGADNVLSAVV
+3968 EGADNVLTAKV
-3980 TDSTDAATSGSGS
+3980 TDSKAEATSGSGGI
-3993 VRIASGSVE
+3993 RITSGEVV
-4002 LASAANDYTGTTSV
+4002 LASSENDYTGATEV
-4016 AAGASLAARGGALG
+4016 AAGATLGAEKGALG
-4030 RTASLELEGAGS
+4030 QTSDLVLEGDDAAFENRGD
-4042 AYANLG
+4042 
-4048 ENTVRGIHAAQ
+4048 NTVRGIHAES
-4059 GSTIDLAADLTA
+4059 GSAMTLTGSLTA
-4071 ELSGGAASTISGAL
+4071 HLNGGTASYIRGAI
-4085 TGKGKLT
+4085 TGGGKLS
-4092 ASSSD
+4092 AHSAD
-4097 GTALEIH
+4097 GTTLAIE
-4104 GANAR
+4104 GSNTG
-4109 WTGGLAVDGA
+4109 WTGGLDISGA
-4119 AVSADDIASLGMGDV
+4119 AVTADHIESLGTGDV
-4134 SVAAG
+4134 TVASG
-4139 ESGKGSLTYN
+4139 ESGKGSLTMA
-4149 LERDAS
+4149 LERDAA

-4238 VSAGVYDFHDRY
+4238 VSAGDYDFHDRY

-4284 AQPGGGFG
+4284 AQSGGGFG
-4292 TLDLSTM
+4292 TVDLSTM

-4307 LFEEGATNTI
+4307 LFKEGATSTI

-4335 IESAGDILGRGD
+4335 IESAGDILGRGG
-4347 ASVSDGDDI
+4347 AKVSGGDDI
-4356 NLDDYLTLDFENSD
+4356 NLDEYLKLDFENSD
-4370 AVQTIRQTR
+4370 AVQTIRQAR
-4379 GDGYVEV
+4379 GDGYVKV

-4398 NVFGYEAL
+4398 SVFGYEAL

-4420 AIELMDTTEG
+4420 AIELIDTTEG

-4435 VNDGAD
+4435 VNDEAD

-4456 LGGDILFGNE
+4456 LGGGILFGNE
-4466 SNAYT
+4466 RNAYK

-4493 ALVVKKG
+4493 ALVVKEG

-4542 EGSNAGLTA
+4542 EGANAGLTA
-4551 AVGITAG
+4551 SIGITAG
-4558 HTATLNDAGGLGS
+4558 HTATLNDARGLGS
-4571 GRLAID
+4571 GSLALD

-4593 VISGEGSVTA
+4593 VISGAGSVTA

-4613 ANGGFGGSWT
+4613 KNESFTGSWT

-4649 EAEAG
+4649 EAQEG

-4661 AADAD
+4661 AGGAD
-4666 GRLEFSND
+4666 GRLEFSNI

-4834 GGKVVN
+4834 GGKIVDL
-4840 HGATL
+4840 GATL
-4845 VDKDGNALSSV
+4845 VDKDGNALSFSSV

-4868 HASAVGHYGLGLD
+4868 HVSAVGHYGLGLD
-4881 TNGEDLELAYKLTQ
+4881 TNGKDLELAYKLTQ

-4902 KLKLALDA
+4902 ELKLALDE
-4910 DDDGKLS
+4910 DDDGRLS
-4917 ALVTSGGSLVLEK
+4917 ALVTSGGSLRLEK

-4944 ATIVGGSGSA
+4944 ATIVDGSGA

-4964 ETSRLD
+4964 ETSSLD

-5380 FNPGTGDIDGD
+5380 FKPGTGHIDGD

>member
-63 AAALPAAAADYT
+63 AATLPAAAADYT

-80 HVDLAGGSINYET
+80 HVDLAGSSMNYET

-113 FSLSNTSGIAQM
+113 FSLSSTSGIAQM

-137 PREYLSGGLYGASI
+137 PKEYLSGGLYGASI

-191 YEDPENYRAM
+191 YEDKNYRAM

-215 LAVEAGSDVPDAN
+215 LAVEAGSVAD
-228 ERNWTDLS
+228 EENWTDLS
-236 SAITGDGNISY
+236 SAITGRGNISY
-247 VFNGTEAD
+247 VFNGTEDD
-255 VRTGYIYLNELVIDD
+255 VPTGYIYLNELVIDD
-270 LLDIEKEST
+270 LLDIEEEST
-279 YTGTTSVGTG
+279 YTGTTTVGTG

-304 GKTSNLEVRE
+304 GKTSNLDVRA

-335 GLTGSGTLDFGASD
+335 GLTGSGILDFGASD
-349 DSVKAAEVWLHQ
+349 DSGSAAEVWLHQ
-361 TSSGSGDVYEDAG
+361 TSTGSGDVYEDAG

-428 YNADRTLTVTK
+428 YNADRTLTITK
-439 DGEETTFANL
+439 DGEETTFANF
-449 NSILNSDARFQL
+449 NSILNSHARFQL

-476 NLIITGAEGSA
+476 NLIITGAEGNA

-497 TDDALLTIGNLDLQ
+497 TNDALLKIGNLDLQ

-532 FASGSFLDADEGLS
+532 FASGSFLGADEGLS
-546 SALIEVTEKF
+546 SALIEVTENF
-556 TSGTGTAFKVGGA
+556 TSGQGTAFKVGGA

-575 TSLGDADD
+575 TTLGDADD

-597 REDDAEGHSTFY
+597 REDDAAGHSTFY

-616 VDVKNGKNFE
+616 VDVKDGKNFE
-626 LAAKEDTADQSTFT
+626 LAAKDATADESTFT

-647 GLVIDASGK
+647 GLVIAATGK
-656 EVLLGNTTEGA
+656 EVLLGNASEGA
-667 NANSYQGATEVT
+667 AKNSYQGATEVT
-679 QGTEVTLV
+679 QGTTVTLV
-687 ADSAMGQTSGLRNE
+687 ADDAMGQTSGLRNE

-710 SQKVKDLTGSGSID
+710 SQTVKDLTGSGSID

-733 DRDGAKGGITVSNTL
+733 DRDAAEGGITVSNTL
-748 AGTGTFR
+748 TGTGAFR

-768 GAQTG
+768 GEQTG

-792 QTVASGAHVVLGDS
+792 QTVASGAHVVLGES

-839 PSLSLDNGLTLKGET
+839 PSLSLENGLTLEGET
-854 TFDITKASVAENADL
+854 TFDITKASVADNADL
-869 LSFDRAQAGDSGA
+869 LRFDRAQAGDSGA
-882 SQDFVATA
+882 SQDFVTTET
-890 SGGISAPSG
+890 GGISAESG
-899 AHLDVT
+899 ALIDVT
-905 GADGY
+905 G

-919 TQNGQTVAQTHWT
+919 TQNGQTVARTHWT

-954 VTGKLAFG
+954 VTGTLAFG

-968 LSAAITSQG
+968 LSAAITSL
-977 DSAVLS
+977 DNSALLS
-983 FTDGAAITVSGTNS
+983 FTDGAAITVSGTNR
-997 YAGAVSLEGENTAL
+997 YTGAVSLEGAGTAL

-1026 GDGSTFALNG
+1026 GEGSVLTLNE
-1036 NVVQATSALS
+1036 NVEQTTSALT
-1046 GTGTVSLASGSTLS
+1046 GTGRVSLASGSTLS
-1060 LLQAGNAAVA
+1060 LRQTGDAAVA

-1079 AVDLAGGTLAF
+1079 AADLAGGTLAF
-1090 TSGDAMEG
+1090 MSGDAMEG
-1098 RLALTNTLLT
+1098 RLALTNTILT
-1108 LADTGNQ
+1108 LADARNQ

-1168 NFTGGGKI
+1168 DFTGGGKI

-1191 AFDLN
+1191 AFDLD

-1205 TAGSVADIAFA
+1205 TSGDVAGIAFE

-1226 GAAPGTAPAAY
+1226 GATPGTDPAAAY

-1245 LFIDGDQNVA
+1245 LFIDGEQNVA
-1255 VSLKLTELQLA
+1255 VRLALTELQLA
-1266 LDNGTGLVIDAAKA
+1266 LDDGTGLVIDAAKA
-1280 NGETITAAI
+1280 DGETITAAI
-1289 TNHDGTAGDLT
+1289 TDHNGTAGDLT
-1300 ISGAGT
+1300 FSGAGT
-1306 VTIGGTAP
+1306 VTIGGTST
-1314 NSYTG
+1314 NDYRG

-1324 SGARVELDKTN
+1324 SGARVELEKEN
-1335 ALGSTS
+1335 ALGATS
-1341 LLTVSGGTVDLNAN
+1341 LLAVSGGTVDLNDN

-1412 GLGANQAFV
+1412 GLGANEAFV
-1421 TFGSTNDALRL
+1421 TFGSADDALRL
-1432 DGVAGA
+1432 EGVAGA

-1456 VVSGSR
+1456 VVDGSR
-1462 VELTGYNGSG
+1462 VELTGHNGSG
-1472 GFTGLIDIDASSTVL
+1472 GFTGLIDIDGTSTVS
-1487 AQGSVDEKLGSGA
+1487 AQGGVDEKLGSGA

-1512 SGNWSIDET
+1512 SGDWAIDET
-1521 LEGSGRVSITGSGEG
+1521 LEGSGRVSITGSGDG
-1536 SSFSFRTTAANPSA
+1536 SSFSFLTTAADPSA

-1570 NTANMTFADARFG
+1570 NTANMTHADARFG

-1589 VAAGGETKTFNDLT
+1589 VAAGGETKTFDDLT
-1603 LSGGSVAFGGTL
+1603 LLGGSVAFGGTL
-1615 GFNAADDELGTLT
+1615 GFNAAADELGTLT

-1634 LLEDTTL
+1634 LLEKTTL
-1641 EVTIG
+1641 KVTIG
-1646 TGDDMLAG
+1646 SGDDMLAG

-1674 ITADAIDGAGKVSL
+1674 ITADAIDGEGGISL
-1688 STGNGSGAKQDI
+1688 STGDGSGAKQDI

-1716 AALNDEDNPTQVGVA
+1716 AALNDEDHPTQVGVA

-1745 TLTGSTDKT
+1745 TLTGSTDET

-1797 SGASLAAQAGAL
+1797 SGATLAAQAGAL

-1831 LAVEASGTLDLAA
+1831 LAVEASGTLDLAEK
-1844 DLTVEQGADGDS
+1844 LTVEQGADGDS

-1862 TGSGALVFNDGTLT
+1862 TGSGDLVFNDGTLA
-1876 IEESAKGETFKG
+1876 IEESAKGETFSG

-1912 AYALVFGNADSTI
+1912 ASALVFGNADSTI

-1940 AGMGTIE
+1940 EGKGTIE
-1947 ADADF
+1947 VDSDF
-1952 VFVNEQTA
+1952 VFENEQTA
-1960 LVSGSIFELTGTGVY
+1960 LDAGSIFKLTGAGAY

-1983 DAGEKLD
+1983 YAGEKLN
-1990 FIVNAGTTLAN
+1990 FVVNKGTTLAN
-2001 PDGTTRN
+2001 PDGTSRK
-2008 VYGLQLAGGTLDF
+2008 VYGLTLAGGGTLDF
-2021 GAVTHSGGQIH
+2021 GEVTHSGGQIT
-2032 VGAGG
+2032 VGDGG
-2037 LELEGKT
+2037 LSLDGT
-2044 TVAFD
+2044 TTIAFD
-2049 TEDGQLS
+2049 AAEGQLS
-2056 SVSVSDD
+2056 SVEVSND
-2063 GHELLAAGEVFS
+2063 GHELLAEGEAFS
-2075 LDLITGL
+2075 LELINGL
-2082 SGQSFTDAELNEHL
+2082 SGQSFTDEELNEHL
-2096 QLGEDFDDTTDV
+2096 ALGEDFDDTTDV

-2113 DKGGESK
+2113 LEGGLSE

-2127 SGTFHMS
+2127 SGSFHMS
-2134 DDGDAVEVGYN
+2134 NEGDAISVGYS
-2145 YRELELIYGDDAGE
+2145 YRELELIYGDEAGE

-2188 LAGGQISIGYLNEDA
+2188 LAGGQISIGYVNEGA
-2203 SDAAGRFNSYT
+2203 SDDADRFNSYT

-2222 AVVTISESSGMG
+2222 ATVTISESSGMG

-2261 GKGDLRLGSDSV
+2261 GEGDLRLGSDSV

-2288 NIASADGASGGKL
+2288 DIVSADGASGGKL

-2307 GSITF
+2307 GSIAF

-2325 QKGTL
+2325 QNGTL
-2330 AFGNSTGDATYGT
+2330 AFGNSTSDATYGT
-2343 VSSADRFVLG
+2343 VASADRFVLG

-2378 ATGTLTGAEGG
+2378 ATGTLTGASGG

-2424 SAKIGSDFDV
+2424 SAQIGGDFDV
-2434 LKNDVTEYRSTLIA
+2434 LRNDDTVYRSTLIA
-2448 FDDYEGD
+2448 FDAYEGD
-2455 LEALKAEAGDLDPSA
+2455 LDDLRADAGSLDPSA
-2470 IQNAGGSTVAYAAW
+2470 IQNGDGDTVAYAAW
-2484 QTNGVETKVS
+2484 QANEVEKDVESNG
-2494 EDDRSGTIG
+2494 SGTIG
-2503 LAFQVSEIQLA
+2503 LSFQVSEIQLA

-2530 GADATLSV
+2530 GQDAALSV

-2546 DGTTHAGNITF
+2546 DGTVHAGNITF
-2557 AGGDITIENSGKAS
+2557 AGGDITIENSGESS

-2577 FVKGGSVTLAV
+2577 FVKKGSVTLAV
-2588 DDGFGRTSLMRVE
+2588 DDGFGRTSLMRVDD
-2601 AGAKVDLGSQSQT
+2601 GAQIDLGSRSQT
-2614 FGSLEILGDGGLAGD
+2614 FGSLEILGEGGLAGD
-2629 ASSRLTLGF
+2629 ASSSLTLGF

-2678 SGGLVTVNDDAE
+2678 SGGLVTVNDGAE
-2690 LALGFTGALSNAL
+2690 LALGFTGAFSNAL

-2718 VAGDVTLSKANT
+2718 ATGDVTLSEANAAFA
-2730 GFSGTFDVL
+2730 GVFDVL

-2749 AASAQNILGS
+2749 AASAQDILGS

-2764 EGMGSELN
+2764 EGSGSVLN

-2797 GAENSKLEWTASWA
+2797 GAENSRLEWTASWA
-2811 EPNFT
+2811 EPDFT

-2830 ADGTNAFHTAH
+2830 EDGTNAFHTAH
-2841 NLAQADVTLASGT
+2841 NLADADVTLASGT
-2854 RLDVLTGAQAVDT
+2854 RLDVLRGDRAVDT

-2879 FGGTFDFGAGSDT
+2879 FGGTFDFGAGSDA
-2892 LGQLTV
+2892 LGQLSV
-2898 GSLVIGESGGN
+2898 GNLVIGESGGN
-2909 IVLSGMNADDP
+2909 IVLSGMNGDDP
-2920 TLSGSVNEADL
+2920 TLSGKVNEADL
-2931 LSDAQHVFQTLIHTE
+2931 LSDAQHVFQTLIHTD
-2946 AGGLSVDD
+2946 AGGLTDAD
-2954 LEDLTVNGGSPDL
+2954 LDGLTVNGGSPDL
-2967 SGTKKIENASGTT
+2967 SGTKAIENASGTT

-2987 FGLDVTEDGHDL
+2987 FGLDVSEDGHDL

-3008 DLVKGE
+3008 DLVAGE
-3014 TLTLTG
+3014 KLTLTG

-3043 AVHLLQNDGTNY
+3043 AVHLLQNEGTNY

-3083 SGAGFTAAGDNEAH
+3083 SGAGFTAAGHNKAH

-3113 SFTLDQAASTQ
+3113 TFTLDQAASTQ

-3141 GSLEVTG
+3141 GSLKVTG
-3148 SNLNFTGASTAMN
+3148 SNLNFTGASTAVN
-3161 GAEIVMKTADA
+3161 GAEIIMKTADA

-3199 LTLANRVSGDGVVKV
+3199 VTLANRVSGDGVVKV

-3224 FADAQASGAF
+3224 FADGETSGAF

-3294 RIGSLTLAGGN
+3294 RIGSLTLDGGN

-3329 SGTGAKDAV
+3329 SGTGANDAV
-3338 LDIADQSKVHL
+3338 LDIADQSTVHL

-3387 SVVAGGDLDK
+3387 SVVAGGDLDA

-3442 KDGVFGVSE
+3442 RDGVFGVSE

-3481 DLGLVISSS
+3481 ELGLVISSS
-3490 ASETGAD
+3490 TSETGAD

-3566 DMNGHAQTLPSLDA
+3566 DLNGHAQTLPSLDA

-3636 GGEAPELTLAGEQDK
+3636 GGEAPELTLAGANDK

-3666 GKGEVALVEGSSMT
+3666 GEGEVALVEGSSMT

-3729 LSEEGGWTL
+3729 LSEEVGWTL

-3850 LAGGTIAITTKGP
+3850 LAGGTIAITTEGP
-3863 VNPLPVTGN
+3863 VNPLPDTGN

-3893 ETDGGKIA
+3893 ETTDDGSIT

-3909 GETGEA
+3909 GEKGEA
-3915 VVKILGADGYA
+3915 VVEILGADGDA

-3939 DDETKLNL
+3939 DDGTKLNL

-3968 EAGADNVLSAVV
+3968 EPGADNVLSAVV
-3980 TDSTDAATSGSGS
+3980 TDSSDAATSGSGS

-4059 GSTIDLAADLTA
+4059 GSTISLAADLTA

-4085 TGKGKLT
+4085 TGEGKLT

-4104 GANAR
+4104 GANAG

-4119 AVSADDIASLGMGDV
+4119 AVSADDIASLGTGDV

-4149 LERDAS
+4149 LERDDS

-4172 IEIAADGTGSN
+4172 IEIADGAGSN

-4201 TGVDLSLTQAD
+4201 TGVDLSLTHAD

-4299 AEGEKAEV
+4299 AEGETAEV
-4307 LFEEGATNTI
+4307 LFEDGATNTI

-4335 IESAGDILGRGD
+4335 IESAGDILGRGG
-4347 ASVSDGDDI
+4347 ASVSRGDDV

-4370 AVQTIRQTR
+4370 AVQTIRQAR

-4398 NVFGYEAL
+4398 SVFGYEAL

-4441 AASLEIVM
+4441 AASLEIEM

-4456 LGGDILFGNE
+4456 LGGGILFGNE
-4466 SNAYT
+4466 RNAYK

-4478 GVVTAAADR
+4478 GVVTAAADQ
-4487 AFGDSE
+4487 AFGFSE
-4493 ALVVKKG
+4493 ALVVKEG
-4500 AQVDLDGTTQ
+4500 AQVDHDGTTQ

-4638 AVSDLIGGASL
+4638 AVSDLIGSASL

-4717 GTALAN
+4717 GAALAK

-4735 HVAEGESSLST
+4735 HVAEGESSLAT

-4834 GGKVVN
+4834 GGKVVD

-4910 DDDGKLS
+4910 DDDGSLS
-4917 ALVTSGGSLVLEK
+4917 ALVTSGGSLMLEK

-4954 HLTANAGGLG
+4954 HLTADAGGLG
-4964 ETSRLD
+4964 ETSNLE
-4970 VVNGTYTNAGKNA
+4970 VVKGTYTNAGNNT

-4989 SESGVLDLSEGTLTV
+4989 SDSGFLDLSDGTLTV

-5016 SITGSGGFAVG
+5016 SITGSGGFEVG

-5076 VGSTGSSADV
+5076 VGSTGSTAAV

-5111 FNGGEFVLSESDLT
+5111 FHGGEFVLSESDLT
-5125 VNSAKALGLNT
+5125 VNSAEALGLNT

-5262 ASGDDLKADAIGT
+5262 ASGDDLKADAIGS

-5380 FNPGTGDIDGD
+5380 FNPGTGDIDGN